1 MSAARLIHILGIL
14 QEDTNAGTALTLHQI
29 HDRLLRLHPE
39 EHCSEQR
46 VREDLSLLE
55 ALSEEGALAVRVES
69 SAGAHNQRR
78 YKAYHPH
85 FGLNEARMVFDSIS
99 ISRFL
104 SPRQKRDLI
113 SQLEGY
119 LSGQEVR
126 QLRQR
131 VQTRACLMQNEKLP
145 QTLQVLYQALDSRRC
160 LDFVYCKF
168 DLDGRQKP
176 VKRYRKI
183 LPLKVV
189 WEQEHYY
196 LVALNPE
203 HPEQEQ
209 QRNYRVDRMTELS
222 LSVPFWRK
230 IPAVPLHYGQFD
242 MFPARD
248 KARVT
253 FRLHRDLLDMAFE
266 TFGTGIRPVADE
278 EKRGWVRFTAEAE
291 LSVGF
296 ARWVLGRADKIEVL
310 GPPAVRARLRRLI
323 ETIYACYRD

>member
-14 QEDTNAGTALTLHQI
+14 QQETNANKALTLHQI
-29 HDRLLRLHPE
+29 HDKLLLLHPE
-39 EHCSEQR
+39 ERCSEQR
-46 VREDLSLLE
+46 VREDLSVLQG
-55 ALSEEGALAVRVES
+55 LSEEGALAVRVES

-78 YKAYHPH
+78 YKAYHPN

-104 SPRQKRDLI
+104 SPRQKSALI

-119 LSGQEVR
+119 LSDQEVR
-126 QLRQR
+126 RLQQR
-131 VQTRACLMQNEKLP
+131 VQTRICLMQNEKLP
-145 QTLQVLYQALDSRRC
+145 QTLQVLYQALDSHRC
-160 LDFVYCKF
+160 LDFTYCRF

-176 VKRYRKI
+176 LKQYHRI

-189 WEQEHYY
+189 WEKEHYY
-196 LVALNPE
+196 LIALNPA
-203 HPEQEQ
+203 HPEGQQ
-209 QRNYRVDRMTELS
+209 QRNYRVDRMENLS
-222 LSVPFWRK
+222 LSVPFWCK
-230 IPAVPLHYGQFD
+230 VPAIPLHYGQFD
-242 MFPARD
+242 MFPAQE

-278 EKRGWVRFTAEAE
+278 EKNGWVRFTAEAE

-296 ARWVLGRADKIEVL
+296 ARWVLGQAEKIEVL
-310 GPPAVRARLRRLI
+310 GPPAVRARLRQLI
-323 ETIYACYRD
+323 DTIYTYYRD